1 VGAVAAWP
9 IWTLALLCAAVNQL
23 VKLGLS
29 SLAQGRLTL
38 SVLGESVGLPSLH
51 AAVMTCLTVLLGQ
64 RHGWAAA
71 ETSLALVC
79 TAIVV
84 HDAVRFK
91 GSTQEQR
98 TVLYWLLRHLE
109 MEQERAPGA
118 HAFLLR
124 AWAHRPLH
132 VAAGVVFGLVFARLC
147 G

>member
-1 VGAVAAWP
+1 MGEGEAWP
-9 IWTLALLCAAVNQL
+9 IWALALLCGAANQL
-23 VKLGLS
+23 LKLGLS
-29 SLAQGRLTL
+29 SLARGRLAL

-64 RHGWAAA
+64 RHGWAAT

-79 TAIVV
+79 AAIVV

-91 GSTQEQR
+91 GSTQDQR
-98 TVLYWLLRHLE
+98 SVLYWLLRHLE
-109 MEQERAPGA
+109 AEQERAPGA
-118 HAFLLR
+118 PAFLLR

-132 VAAGVVFGLVFARLC
+132 AAAGVAFGLAFARLC